1 MPVPGE
7 GEDTELRLLVTGL
20 TGKVGAS
27 FLPAFKADTRF
38 AGWQVRAIC
47 NNRVLDDPAVEVVR
61 ASIADADAMH
71 AAMDG
76 VTHVLHLASV
86 KETPQLAMD
95 VGVKGMF
102 NLLEAFRQADT
113 VRQFMLISG
122 DCTVGHI
129 LQPYD
134 EPITELSPLRPYPGS
149 YALTKALE
157 ETMLENFR
165 VQYGINTCCLRA
177 PWIMEKDDFRHALS
191 FRAQFGG
198 PAWPDLLDPADLARY
213 AEQDAVPLLRDRT
226 GAPLKRNFIHV
237 SDLVS
242 AILAALDNPSAEGQL
257 FNISMN
263 APVDYADIARH
274 LANTRGMP
282 VVDIATPFHS
292 NWLDNAKARLLLGW
306 APVVDLIE
314 LVERAWT
321 YQRAPDDPR
330 IVWYPG

>member
-1 MPVPGE
+1 M
-7 GEDTELRLLVTGL
+7 RLLVTGL

-27 FLPAFKADTRF
+27 FLPAFRADERF

-47 NNRVLDDPAVEVVR
+47 NNRVVDDPDVEVVR
-61 ASIADADAMH
+61 ASIADAGAMRS
-71 AAMDG
+71 AMEG

-102 NLLEAFRQADT
+102 NLLEAFRQSGT
-113 VRQFMLISG
+113 PRQFMLISG

-129 LQPYD
+129 MHPYQ

-157 ETMLENFR
+157 EAMLETCR

-198 PAWPDLLDPADLARY
+198 PPWTDLLSEADVARY
-213 AEQDAVPLLRDRT
+213 AELDAVPLLRDRK
-226 GAPLKRNFIHV
+226 GAPLRRNFIHV

-242 AILAALDNPSAEGQL
+242 AILAALDNPAAEGQL
-257 FNISMN
+257 FNIAMN
-263 APVDYADIARH
+263 APVDYAEIAEH
-274 LANTRGMP
+274 LASTRGVP

-306 APVVDLIE
+306 RPLVDFVE